1 MQNEALKKNEI
12 SNLKVEVYAGG
23 EIIFDSGESS
33 NGKLYYI
40 LEGEVSIRVD
50 GFALSRVYVL
60 QKGSFFG
67 ETSLLD
73 PIPRNETVTV
83 ISRIARILALNG
95 IDYSKSVDLN
105 KTMLKKLL
113 DSANN
118 RLNIALN
125 YFLSRKIDVPQ
136 ETLNYDILTKIRKKN
151 LAIIEKIH
159 TPNNMYY
166 DEKHTI
172 YRENDLGKDSFYI
185 LEIGQVVTKRKQS
198 EKSDYSTVLLHEQG
212 DIFGEQAYFGS
223 DGRKERAIVV
233 SNRAKLREI
242 HHIAFETLI
251 NFESDFYINFIQSLV
266 FKAYLVEQK
275 IRMANS

>member
-1 MQNEALKKNEI
+1 MQIETSKQNVFL
-12 SNLKVEVYAGG
+12 NLKVEVYAGG
-23 EIIFDSGESS
+23 EVIFDSGESTY
-33 NGKLYYI
+33 GKLYFI
-40 LEGEVSIRVD
+40 LEGEVSVRVE
-50 GFALSRVYVL
+50 GFAPSRIYVL

-73 PIPRNETVTV
+73 PIPRNETVTAF
-83 ISRIARILALNG
+83 SGIAKILALNV
-95 IDYSKSVDLN
+95 IDYSKSIDLN

-118 RLNIALN
+118 RLNLALN
-125 YFLSRKIDVPQ
+125 YFLSRKMDVPQ
-136 ETLNYDILTKIRKKN
+136 ETLKHDILTKIRKKN

-198 EKSDYSTVLLHEQG
+198 EKSDYSTILLHEEG

-223 DGRKERAIVV
+223 EGRKERAIVL

-242 HHIAFETLI
+242 HHIAFDTLI
-251 NFESDFYINFIQSLV
+251 NFESDFYINFIQSIV
-266 FKAYLVEQK
+266 FKAYLIEQK